1 MRIINVEIPQFYLD
15 LLENN
20 ITKPEL
26 ISKFIQQLIENKT
39 PLTESENIYLIS
51 EIGYQ
56 ERQFLEGFLPLDNLI
71 IQKMFDKWKI
81 PLGDDLFIFL

>member
-1 MRIINVEIPQFYLD
+1 LRIINVEIPQFYLD
-15 LLENN
+15 LLEKN

-39 PLTESENIYLIS
+39 PLTESENIYLTS

-56 ERQFLEGFLPLDNLI
+56 ERQFLEEFLPLDNLI

-81 PLGDDLFIFL
+81 PLRDDLFIFL

>member
-15 LLENN
+15 LLEKN

-39 PLTESENIYLIS
+39 PLTESENIYLTS

-56 ERQFLEGFLPLDNLI
+56 ERQFLEEFLPLDNLI

-81 PLGDDLFIFL
+81 PLRDDLFIFL